1 MQEEK
6 MKVSIYNLNMEKVYS
21 ICDEPLKILEIDS
34 DSMTI
39 SIEILAN
46 EILVRENILE
56 IDGRL
61 HNLSINDYQYIKV
74 E

>member
-1 MQEEK
+1 